1 MKISNPHLGNRKN
14 TKPMH
19 FLQWAPPPSPSL
31 RDQSAFIVQ
40 LLEMKNH
47 IDGLHLRS
55 CQLLQNFWL
64 QKQHKR
70 SAYKWMDPSEG
81 WGQNKGLQG
90 GRKAQQRRNGNG
102 LPPKGSIT

>member
-40 LLEMKNH
+40 LLEMKKPH
-47 IDGLHLRS
+47 RWPAFKVLSTFAELLTTKTAQKVSIQMDGP
-55 CQLLQNFWL
+55 Q
-64 QKQHKR
+64 
-70 SAYKWMDPSEG
+70 
-81 WGQNKGLQG
+81 
-90 GRKAQQRRNGNG
+90 
-102 LPPKGSIT
+102 